1 MNLSHLKAY
10 KRKTNKKTWSSMM
23 KNKPSNPTEISMKT
37 LKTPK
42 TLTTQIW
49 VKFNSRQKNWNLRA
63 LMILQWRW
71 ENSPHKRGEN
81 QNSSTKTL
89 IKFRI
94 KQSHNQLK
102 IKILLLHQKQ
112 TLWNQSNQ
120 FMIELRFNKNFLNS
134 PKDFALTAAQ
144 MLVSN
149 RLWPNQQSAK
159 HRISDH

>member
-1 MNLSHLKAY
+1 M
-10 KRKTNKKTWSSMM
+10 
-23 KNKPSNPTEISMKT
+23 
-37 LKTPK
+37 
-42 TLTTQIW
+42 
-49 VKFNSRQKNWNLRA
+49 
-63 LMILQWRW
+63 
-71 ENSPHKRGEN
+71 
-81 QNSSTKTL
+81 
-89 IKFRI
+89 

-149 RLWPNQQSAK
+149 RL
-159 HRISDH
+159 